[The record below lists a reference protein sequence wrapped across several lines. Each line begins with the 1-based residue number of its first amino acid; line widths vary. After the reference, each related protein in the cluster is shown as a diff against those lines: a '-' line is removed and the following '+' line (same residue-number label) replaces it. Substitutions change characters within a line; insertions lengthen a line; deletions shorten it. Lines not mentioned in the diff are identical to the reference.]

1 MKRNFAALGLFAC
14 LSLLAACDSSDD
26 RFEGWPENRD
36 VIPGV
41 YEARWSVDGVP
52 AETAELTVDAHNIS
66 FSRLPI
72 SRLTA
77 LVRKANGGL
86 PAGGQDV
93 RWLETGPYMM
103 NYYEDND
110 PLTPGNYR
118 LWGDGVF
125 TNDIAI
131 GDRNYRLLV
140 GFNGVNL
147 PYGNFDATMGSLTIF
162 VQTYYVS
169 ITDYKTAESYEWRSV
184 DQQLLMTLESNQIAL
199 KR

>member
-1 MKRNFAALGLFAC
+1 MKRNFAAFGLFAC
-14 LSLLAACDSSDD
+14 LSLLAACDSSYD

-41 YEARWSVDGVP
+41 YEARWIVDGV
-52 AETAELTVDAHNIS
+52 AGETVELAVDAHGIS

-72 SRLTA
+72 ARLTA
-77 LVRKANGGL
+77 LVREANGGL

-93 RWLETGPYMM
+93 RWLETGPYSIA
-103 NYYEDND
+103 YYESND
-110 PLTPGNYR
+110 AFTPGNYHMMA
-118 LWGDGVF
+118 DVF

-131 GDRNYRLLV
+131 GDRTYRLLV
-140 GFNGVNL
+140 GCNGVNL
-147 PYGNFDATMGSLTIF
+147 PYGNFDAATGSLTIF

-169 ITDYKTAESYEWRSV
+169 ITDYETAESYEWRNV